1 MEEQFSKDVVGS
13 YRSFIC
19 AWNCVMPSG
28 MSKKICRVYSLED
41 LVLPLGDA
49 ESTEADNEVLVELM
63 QHNVI

>member
-1 MEEQFSKDVVGS
+1 
-13 YRSFIC
+13 
-19 AWNCVMPSG
+19 MPSG

-49 ESTEADNEVLVELM
+49 ENTEADNEVLVELM